1 MDYCGGSSKGETIAQ
16 EKEGTE
22 GGTMKM
28 KFVRTKSTWRNRPSV
43 IVHRTKEGLVFEVI
57 SAVLIVLLWVIAVVL
72 FLHSP
77 EKVPTH
83 FGADLEAN
91 AIGSKSVLL
100 IMAAVGTFTTILML
114 VSAYFPH
121 KMVNMPF
128 EVTDVRQYAPIVQMT
143 RVLAIETALL
153 FISVVIMMGAYYKSV
168 LPKILLPCV
177 FVLIIITTIYY
188 SVKAYK
194 LRKSER

>member
-1 MDYCGGSSKGETIAQ
+1 MDYCGGSSKGETVAQ

-83 FGADLEAN
+83 FGANLEAN

-100 IMAAVGTFTTILML
+100 IMAVVGTFTTILML

-143 RVLAIETALL
+143 RVLAIEIALL
-153 FISVVIMMGAYYKSV
+153 FISIVTMMGDSKSV
-168 LPKILLPCV
+168 LPKILLICV

-194 LRKSER
+194 LRKTER

>member
-1 MDYCGGSSKGETIAQ
+1 
-16 EKEGTE
+16 
-22 GGTMKM
+22 
-28 KFVRTKSTWRNRPSV
+28 
-43 IVHRTKEGLVFEVI
+43 
-57 SAVLIVLLWVIAVVL
+57 
-72 FLHSP
+72 
-77 EKVPTH
+77 
-83 FGADLEAN
+83 
-91 AIGSKSVLL
+91 
-100 IMAAVGTFTTILML
+100 ML

-143 RVLAIETALL
+143 RVLAIEIALL
-153 FISVVIMMGAYYKSV
+153 FISIVIMMGTYYKSV
-168 LPKILLPCV
+168 LPKILLPCI